1 MRRGSWKDISLDELR
16 AQGYQAFYIAIG
28 CQGSRKA
35 GILGEDA
42 AGVMSA
48 VDFLHIVSGGNEDYR
63 VDGRSVVIGG
73 GNVAIDVAR
82 TAARCGSNE
91 VSMFCLESEKRCRH
105 PKMRWKK
112 SKKRELPFTVA
123 GVRKRF

>member
-1 MRRGSWKDISLDELR
+1 
-16 AQGYQAFYIAIG
+16 
-28 CQGSRKA
+28 
-35 GILGEDA
+35 
-42 AGVMSA
+42 MSA

-73 GNVAIDVAR
+73 GNVAIDVVR

-91 VSMFCLESEKRCRH
+91 VSMFCLESEKEM
-105 PKMRWKK
+105 PA
-112 SKKRELPFTVA
+112 SKDEVEEVKEEELPFTVA